1 MTITFKKA
9 ERKAK
14 PMKLGMAGASGSGKT
29 YSALLLARGLAGPD
43 GRIAVIDTES
53 GASNFYD
60 ALTDFDVAAL
70 KVPASG
76 QDYID
81 AMQAALDAG
90 YDVVIIDCITHD
102 WEKVIDHE
110 SDLPSK
116 NMNTW
121 HQAKKNTGHSSFFE
135 YLFAYPID
143 VICTVRSEQAFE
155 IVKGADGKVTK
166 KKLGLR
172 PRQQPN
178 FEYDFDLIFDIESDT
193 HIATPGGLGKNR
205 TPIWQ
210 GDKFVITE
218 KHGQILRE
226 WRDAGSEW
234 VEPMRHRTQREIER
248 YIKSLGWRKLYKEEL
263 LKHGYDKPFAEM
275 SEVEA
280 QKLLTFLTERLS
292 EKETKQK

>member
-1 MTITFKKA
+1 MTVSFKKA
-9 ERKAK
+9 ERRAK
-14 PMKLGMAGASGSGKT
+14 PLKLGMAGASGSGKT
-29 YSALLLARGLAGPD
+29 YSALRLARGLVGPD

-60 ALTDFDVAAL
+60 ALTDFDVADL

-81 AMQAALDAG
+81 VMQVALDAG
-90 YDVVIIDCITHD
+90 YDAVIIDSITHD

-110 SDLPSK
+110 TSLPAK

-121 HQAKKNTGHSSFFE
+121 HQAKKDTGHSSFFR
-135 YLFAYPID
+135 YLFSYPID
-143 VICTVRSEQAFE
+143 IICTVRSEQAFE
-155 IVKGADGKVTK
+155 VVRDDKGGFTK
-166 KKLGLR
+166 KKLGLK
-172 PRQQPN
+172 PKQQPN
-178 FEYDFDLIFDIESDT
+178 FEYDFDLIFDIETDT

-234 VEPMRHRTQREIER
+234 VEPIRTGTRKNIER
-248 YIKSLGWRKLYKEEL
+248 YIVSLGWRKLYKEEL
-263 LKHGYDKPFAEM
+263 AKHGYDKPVVDM
-275 SEVEA
+275 TEVEA
-280 QKLLTFLTERLS
+280 QKLLTFLTTRLS
-292 EKETKQK
+292 KKETK